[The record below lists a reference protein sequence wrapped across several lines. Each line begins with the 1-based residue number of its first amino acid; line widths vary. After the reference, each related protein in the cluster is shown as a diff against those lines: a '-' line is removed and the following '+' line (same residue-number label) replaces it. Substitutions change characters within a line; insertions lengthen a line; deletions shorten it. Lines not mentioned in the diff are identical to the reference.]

1 MRKKLPIHPE
11 LLGLMEAHGLTLHAI
26 LRQLLEGRLP
36 PIHEGP
42 VPRKVRHQLARYK
55 HGMSPG
61 DFKGLWKQLETQ
73 FGDLGGF
80 RKLVVSGLRRSGSR
94 RSWRRCG
101 KWAKR
106 APP

>member
-1 MRKKLPIHPE
+1 
-11 LLGLMEAHGLTLHAI
+11 
-26 LRQLLEGRLP
+26 
-36 PIHEGP
+36 

-80 RKLVVSGLRRSGSR
+80 RKLVVSGPSAVGLEAFLAQVRQVGEARAAVDSIRQGCSTRSKTSR
-94 RSWRRCG
+94 TN
-101 KWAKR
+101 
-106 APP
+106 